1 MTEVIDLFMNK
12 LTKCITL
19 FPLLVSGMSY
29 GDINANLKVN
39 GDIKPPTCLV
49 NGMEKT
55 DIIYDMGKLS
65 LDVIP
70 VSDMYIFPNESLV
83 KNTVT
88 VTCDATTYL
97 TFMANDTYQS
107 LNLPATP
114 LKSSYGH
121 IYFRFNVG
129 EPQALGGVYFL
140 LEDLEVDNK
149 AVYARRL
156 YSNIKPTSGIRDN
169 TLTKDEYYGWAN
181 VAKETVDTSE
191 FQESLV
197 PGKVFSVSFKQGGA
211 FINSR
216 TDLSKANINLND
228 GVNYNAEAVVTFNF
242 GI

>member
-1 MTEVIDLFMNK
+1 MNK

-19 FPLLVSGMSY
+19 FPLLVSGISY

-70 VSDMYIFPNESLV
+70 VSDMYIFPSESLV

-228 GVNYNAEAVVTFNF
+228 GINYNAEAVVTFNF